1 MHLLDLQIKT
11 INFLFYNYVFNYSQK
26 WHFDGKACNNSQEAV
41 NKFAWSAHLDN
52 SFESMYK
59 YQD

>member
-1 MHLLDLQIKT
+1 MIIQQLSTDWQGGLTNI
-11 INFLFYNYVFNYSQK
+11 
-26 WHFDGKACNNSQEAV
+26 DGKACNNIQEAV